1 MARFFFR
8 SDPKC
13 KNRTESRTGIKMNSH
28 EYSTKRR
35 HKNMQTSFT
44 YTHLVK
50 IQPIKIIPNE
60 YSDFALIPE
69 TETG

>member
-1 MARFFFR
+1 
-8 SDPKC
+8 
-13 KNRTESRTGIKMNSH
+13 MNSH

>member
-1 MARFFFR
+1 
-8 SDPKC
+8 
-13 KNRTESRTGIKMNSH
+13 MNSH

-50 IQPIKIIPNE
+50 IQPIKLIPNE
-60 YSDFALIPE
+60 YSEFALIPE
-69 TETG
+69 TGTLEKGSNKKMHQNSNKILKH

>member
-1 MARFFFR
+1 
-8 SDPKC
+8 
-13 KNRTESRTGIKMNSH
+13 MNSH

-69 TETG
+69 TAEKRSSASKNASKF